1 MPKRRSLS
9 EDVADALLADILHD
23 KYPPGT
29 ILPSESELA
38 EIAGTSRLTIREGIK
53 ALRAKKVL
61 EVTQGRGTF
70 VLPVTSWSV
79 FDPVLLI
86 ARSAFGN
93 DSIELERGFL
103 EARRLVEVAIA
114 KLAAERRTPE
124 DLQLMIADQNIMK
137 KAMAK
142 GDVKGFIDA
151 DIAFHKRFLD
161 AAGNPFIAA
170 LFDPM
175 SEILHLTRHQLLSQE
190 KVRARAV
197 EKHHSILEAMIAGDP
212 LRVEF
217 AMTDHME
224 QIEEDLETYVRDSAK
239 SMLAAGKH
247 MGSGG
252 LAKLGNSNFR
262 FIQQ

>member
-9 EDVADALLADILHD
+9 EDAADALLADILHD
-23 KYPPGT
+23 TYTPRT

-38 EIAGTSRLTIREGIK
+38 EIDSTSRLTIREGIK

-86 ARSAFGN
+86 ARSTLGN

-124 DLQLMIADQNIMK
+124 DL
-137 KAMAK
+137 
-142 GDVKGFIDA
+142 
-151 DIAFHKRFLD
+151 
-161 AAGNPFIAA
+161 
-170 LFDPM
+170 
-175 SEILHLTRHQLLSQE
+175 
-190 KVRARAV
+190 
-197 EKHHSILEAMIAGDP
+197 
-212 LRVEF
+212 
-217 AMTDHME
+217 
-224 QIEEDLETYVRDSAK
+224 
-239 SMLAAGKH
+239 
-247 MGSGG
+247 
-252 LAKLGNSNFR
+252 
-262 FIQQ
+262 